1 MPFTVEEFRDL
12 VRLLEE
18 RPEWREELRRLV
30 LTPELLALPE
40 QIAELR
46 ARSEQQF
53 QELIAAQQRTE
64 ARVDALVAAQQ
75 RTEARVD
82 TLADQI
88 AALVAAQQR
97 TEARVDTLADQI
109 AALAAAQQRTEEE
122 VRGLAQAL
130 RRTEGQVTLLTQ
142 AMQTLTNDVGELK
155 GKSLEADYWTKGP
168 AYFSRVVRRPHVLT
182 ADELTTLVEDARDNR
197 VLLEFEA
204 QEIYEADVIV
214 RGRRLEDGTAV
225 YLLVEVS
232 WGVGRH
238 DVERATQRA
247 ALLARLGTPVVPVVA
262 GKRITTA
269 AARLAQRQQVWQLTN
284 GRAVAPGDA
293 TLSS

>member
-64 ARVDALVAAQQ
+64 ARVDAL
-75 RTEARVD
+75 
-82 TLADQI
+82 
-88 AALVAAQQR
+88 
-97 TEARVDTLADQI
+97 
-109 AALAAAQQRTEEE
+109 AAAQQRTEEE
-122 VRGLAQAL
+122 VRELAQAL
-130 RRTEGQVTLLTQ
+130 RHLEGQVTLLTQ
-142 AMQTLTNDVGELK
+142 AMQTLTNDVGELN
-155 GKSLEADYWTKGP
+155 GKSLEADYRTKGP

-238 DVERATQRA
+238 DVERAAQRA

>member
-30 LTPELLALPE
+30 LTSELLALPE

-64 ARVDALVAAQQ
+64 ARVDALAAAQQ

-82 TLADQI
+82 ALA
-88 AALVAAQQR
+88 AAQQR

-130 RRTEGQVTLLTQ
+130 RRMEGQVTLLTQ

-155 GKSLEADYWTKGP
+155 GKSLEADYRTKGP

-182 ADELTTLVEDARDNR
+182 ADELATLVEDARDNR

-247 ALLARLGTPVVPVVA
+247 ALLARLGTPVIPVVA

>member
-64 ARVDALVAAQQ
+64 
-75 RTEARVD
+75 
-82 TLADQI
+82 
-88 AALVAAQQR
+88 
-97 TEARVDTLADQI
+97 
-109 AALAAAQQRTEEE
+109 EE
-122 VRGLAQAL
+122 VRELAQAL
-130 RRTEGQVTLLTQ
+130 RHLEGQVTLLTQ

-155 GKSLEADYWTKGP
+155 GKSLEADYRTKGP

-247 ALLARLGTPVVPVVA
+247 ALLARLGTPVIPVVA

>member
-30 LTPELLALPE
+30 LTSELLALPE

-53 QELIAAQQRTE
+53 QELIAAQQRTD
-64 ARVDALVAAQQ
+64 ARVD
-75 RTEARVD
+75 
-82 TLADQI
+82 
-88 AALVAAQQR
+88 
-97 TEARVDTLADQI
+97 
-109 AALAAAQQRTEEE
+109 ALAAAQQRTEEE

-155 GKSLEADYWTKGP
+155 GKSLEADYRTKGP

-197 VLLEFEA
+197 VLLEFET
-204 QEIYEADVIV
+204 QEIYEANVIV

-238 DVERATQRA
+238 DVERAAQRA
-247 ALLARLGTPVVPVVA
+247 ALLARLGTPVIPVVA

-269 AARLAQRQQVWQLTN
+269 TARLAQRQQVWQLTN

>member
-1 MPFTVEEFRDL
+1 MR
-12 VRLLEE
+12 
-18 RPEWREELRRLV
+18 
-30 LTPELLALPE
+30 
-40 QIAELR
+40 
-46 ARSEQQF
+46 RSEQQF
-53 QELIAAQQRTE
+53 QELIAAQQRTD
-64 ARVDALVAAQQ
+64 ARVD
-75 RTEARVD
+75 
-82 TLADQI
+82 
-88 AALVAAQQR
+88 
-97 TEARVDTLADQI
+97 
-109 AALAAAQQRTEEE
+109 ALAAAQQRTEEE

-155 GKSLEADYWTKGP
+155 GKSLEADYRTKGP

-197 VLLEFEA
+197 VLLEFET
-204 QEIYEADVIV
+204 QEIYEANVIV

-238 DVERATQRA
+238 DVERAAQRA
-247 ALLARLGTPVVPVVA
+247 ALLARLGTPIIPVVA

-269 AARLAQRQQVWQLTN
+269 TARLAQRQQVWQLTN

>member
-64 ARVDALVAAQQ
+64 ARVDAL
-75 RTEARVD
+75 
-82 TLADQI
+82 
-88 AALVAAQQR
+88 
-97 TEARVDTLADQI
+97 
-109 AALAAAQQRTEEE
+109 AAAQQRTEEE

-142 AMQTLTNDVGELK
+142 AMHTLTNDVGELK
-155 GKSLEADYWTKGP
+155 GKSLEADYRTKGP

-204 QEIYEADVIV
+204 QEIYEANVIV

-238 DVERATQRA
+238 DVERAAQRA